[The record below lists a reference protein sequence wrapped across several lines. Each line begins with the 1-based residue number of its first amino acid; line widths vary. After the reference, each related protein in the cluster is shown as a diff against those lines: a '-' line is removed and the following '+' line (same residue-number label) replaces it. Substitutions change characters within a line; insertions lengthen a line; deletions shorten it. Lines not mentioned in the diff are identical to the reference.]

1 MAIGVIDR
9 VNVVIALVAVTRRRS
24 TKRFHFIFL
33 DSPTPT
39 PTPNPNPIFDLGPQ
53 DPYLLFGSLQDL
65 VDLLELKMP
74 LIYNIHRQRG
84 VAGPRFH
91 RGLGLLQFNWG
102 IPQSM
107 SGLNLIHF
115 TLTFGG
121 VKYLTKVVAGLA
133 ADGRQ
138 IVGRTKSEANNYESL
153 HDSPFDTTNLKN
165 VCKKAE
171 LSQPNNKLMKLR
183 SN

>member
-1 MAIGVIDR
+1 M
-9 VNVVIALVAVTRRRS
+9 
-24 TKRFHFIFL
+24 FY
-33 DSPTPT
+33 
-39 PTPNPNPIFDLGPQ
+39 
-53 DPYLLFGSLQDL
+53 PYLLFGSLQDL

-74 LIYNIHRQRG
+74 LIYN
-84 VAGPRFH
+84 
-91 RGLGLLQFNWG
+91 GLGVLQFNWG

-107 SGLNLIHF
+107 SVLGLITQTISSKLRFLFSH
-115 TLTFGG
+115 G
-121 VKYLTKVVAGLA
+121 YQVVAGLA

-171 LSQPNNKLMKLR
+171 LSQPNNKLTKLR
-183 SN
+183 LVEFVRSIISDYR